1 MFQGGQLFIGLFWL
15 MVFSALI
22 AKRQLGFSGGIAV
35 VIGMYYLLRLF
46 NALERRD
53 RRDRSRGE

>member
-1 MFQGGQLFIGLFWL
+1 MFIGLFWL

-53 RRDRSRGE
+53 KRDRARKE